1 MKTVLKKNLINITV
15 ALISLLLVA
24 DIFFTLYNN
33 QIIKQNRALQIEA
46 ETIKLYSEQI
56 GKSTIHGIDIGL
68 RGYVIDR
75 EDRFFTPVDSAIYR
89 RDSILSNVEIPLK
102 KQGYNLAEFYALRDS
117 LDGYIAFCL
126 NLKKLLEQRKEE
138 EFRKEFSK
146 DKGLYLW
153 WQYLM
158 FIRHVGEYEDAINRR
173 AQERYEDALTS
184 NYVLQVLLF
193 SICFPTLLYMAYHT
207 KRTNRVSELL
217 RRAEAEKN
225 EILTEQNKK
234 LEIKVAERTQEIT
247 AQNEELVQQQE
258 EIATQRDALSEQN
271 KKLHDAQYIIEKQNR
286 EIQNENDR
294 LENEVSKRTQELKQ
308 ANRELID
315 QNNQLE
321 QFAFIS
327 AHNLRAPLA
336 RILGLSHILELSNT
350 PDEKEDILEKIVTSV
365 TELDRVIKDLNLILD
380 IRKNSGHLLS
390 NVDLQEVVDKVSIT
404 LEKERKDT
412 KTVIRTDFA
421 GGSQI
426 YAVPPYIESIVNNL
440 LTNAIKYRH
449 PDRSPVINIKT
460 ETDNEYVCLKVTDN
474 GLGVDLRKYKNDIF
488 SLYKRFHL
496 HVDGKG
502 LGLYLVKTQVT
513 ALGGKIDIESEPE
526 KGTTFFVYF
535 RK

>member
-1 MKTVLKKNLINITV
+1 MKTVLRKNLINITV
-15 ALISLLLVA
+15 SLISLLLGA

-33 QIIKQNRALQIEA
+33 QIIKHNRALQIEA

-102 KQGYNLAEFYALRDS
+102 KQGYDLTEFYTLRDS
-117 LDGYIAFCL
+117 LNGYIDFCL
-126 NLKKLLEQRKEE
+126 NLKKLLEENREE

-158 FIRHVGEYEDAINRR
+158 FIKHVGIYEDNINRVAQEEYEA
-173 AQERYEDALTS
+173 ALRS
-184 NYVLQVLLF
+184 NFVLQVLLF
-193 SICFPTLLYMAYHT
+193 TICFPTLLYMAYYT
-207 KRTNRVSELL
+207 KRTNRYSELL
-217 RRAEAEKN
+217 RKAEAEKN

-234 LEIKVAERTQEIT
+234 LERKVAERTQEIT

-271 KKLHDAQYIIEKQNR
+271 KKLHEAQYIIEKQNR
-286 EIQNENDR
+286 EVQTENDR

-336 RILGLSHILELSNT
+336 RILGLSHILELPNT
-350 PDEKEDILEKIVTSV
+350 PEEKEDILNKITLSV
-365 TELDRVIKDLNLILD
+365 TELDRVIRDLNLILD
-380 IRKNSGHLLS
+380 IRKSSGHLLT
-390 NVDLQEVVDKVSIT
+390 NVDLQEVVNKVNIG
-404 LEKERKDT
+404 LEKERNDT
-412 KTVIRTDFA
+412 NTTIKADF
-421 GGSQI
+421 SQGAQV
-426 YAVPPYIESIVNNL
+426 YAVLPYVESIINNL

-449 PDRSPVINIKT
+449 PDRHPIIQISTTI
-460 ETDNEYVCLKVTDN
+460 DNEYVCLKVKDN
-474 GLGVDLRKYKNDIF
+474 GLGVDLSKYRNDIF
-488 SLYKRFHL
+488 NLYKRFHL

-526 KGTTFFVYF
+526 KGTTFLVYF
-535 RK
+535 KR